1 MAMQDVIKKA
11 RERHRNA
18 IEQLYEDKC
27 TVIEYQNRKDS
38 ITKVTKKQEVTVLS
52 HQPCKL
58 SFSSINTTETKD
70 NVATVSQ
77 TVKLFVSPNVAI
89 KPGSKIVVTHNG
101 IEHVYKCSGEP
112 SKFFTHNE
120 IALEL
125 FKEWA

>member
-27 TVIEYQNRKDS
+27 TVIEYQNVKDP
-38 ITKVTKKQEVTVLS
+38 ITKVTKKQEVTVLT
-52 HQPCKL
+52 HQSCKL
-58 SFSSINTTETKD
+58 SFSTAKSTDNEK

-77 TVKLFVSPNVAI
+77 VVKLFVSPNVAI
-89 KPGSKIVVTHNG
+89 KPGSKIVVTHND

-112 SKFFTHNE
+112 NTFYTHQE
-120 IALEL
+120 IGLEL
-125 FKEWA
+125 FKGWA